1 MSDLPVI
8 SNGAL
13 DTEIAYGGEP
23 IAHFQRQ
30 VHHTTMTW
38 EVGNSLL
45 WGKKHNN
52 NNTKTR
58 PTALKRTLN

>member
-38 EVGNSLL
+38 KLATHSY
-45 WGKKHNN
+45 GKK
-52 NNTKTR
+52 KTQQQQH
-58 PTALKRTLN
+58 